1 MEVIV
6 RSRSAHPKS
15 MHPSAPLCA
24 PRGDRSVK
32 GRGFTLMDLMVSI
45 TIIAV
50 LIGLLLPSISKIN
63 ETTRRVI
70 CRSNMRQVSIGVSM
84 YAQDNSQFLPRSQF
98 VTSSGRGGRA
108 ASTVLMRSDESG
120 GTRAPRASDYD
131 GLGRL
136 FAREYINAP
145 KVFYCPSSAGQN
157 TFAKFAPQWAGKPGV
172 INGNFQFR
180 GTMADGSRILNTQ
193 NEFAMGALISDSLV
207 SIAEFSHKTGLN
219 VMRGDLSVSWLE
231 DSEKKII
238 AQISKAGNRDRI
250 VDDTWPI
257 MDQALGFYENK

>member
-1 MEVIV
+1 
-6 RSRSAHPKS
+6 
-15 MHPSAPLCA
+15 
-24 PRGDRSVK
+24 
-32 GRGFTLMDLMVSI
+32 MDLMVSI

-70 CRSNMRQVSIGVSM
+70 CRSNMRQVAIGVSM

-98 VTSSGRGGRA
+98 VTSTGRGGRA
-108 ASTVLMRSDESG
+108 ASTLLMRSDESG
-120 GTRAPRASDYD
+120 GTRAPRVSDYD

-136 FAREYINAP
+136 FSREYINAP
-145 KVFYCPSSAGQN
+145 KVFYCPSHAGQN
-157 TFAKFAPQWAGKPGV
+157 SFTRFAPQWAGKPGS

-193 NEFAMGALISDSLV
+193 NEAAMGALISDSLV
-207 SIAEFSHKTGLN
+207 SVTEFSHKSGLN
-219 VMRGDLSVSWLE
+219 VMRGDLSVNWLE
-231 DSEKKII
+231 DSEKRII
-238 AQISKAGNRDRI
+238 AQISKPGNRDRV

-257 MDQALGFYENK
+257 MDQALGLYENK

>member
-1 MEVIV
+1 
-6 RSRSAHPKS
+6 
-15 MHPSAPLCA
+15 MHANAPVCA
-24 PRGDRSVK
+24 LRGDRSNAA
-32 GRGFTLMDLMVSI
+32 RGFTLMDLMVSI

-98 VTSSGRGGRA
+98 VTSTGRGGKA
-108 ASTVLMRSDESG
+108 ASTLQMRSDESG
-120 GTRAPRASDYD
+120 GTRAPRPGDYD

-145 KVFYCPSSAGQN
+145 KVFYCPSYSGPN
-157 TFAKFAPQWAGKPGV
+157 TFSRFAPQWAGKPGM

-180 GTMADGSRILNTQ
+180 GTMSDGSRILNTQ
-193 NEFAMGALISDSLV
+193 NEAAMGALISDALTSL
-207 SIAEFSHKTGLN
+207 AEFGHKSGLN

-231 DSEKKII
+231 DSDKRIVT
-238 AQISKAGNRDRI
+238 QIGKVGNRDRI
-250 VDDTWPI
+250 VDDAWPI
-257 MDQALGFYENK
+257 MDQALGLYEGK